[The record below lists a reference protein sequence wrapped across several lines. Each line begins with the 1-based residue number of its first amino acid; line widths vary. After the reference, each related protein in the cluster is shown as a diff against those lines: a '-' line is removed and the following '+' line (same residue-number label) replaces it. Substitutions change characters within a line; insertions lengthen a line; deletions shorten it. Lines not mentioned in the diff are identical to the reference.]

1 MPFGRNRNFTGRE
14 SELAHLLEVSQPT
27 ADKDDCQRTLIHG
40 LGGTGKTQLA
50 LELAYRL
57 RGIQPYCS
65 VFWVP
70 ALDIAT
76 FENAYRAIA
85 KQLLLRRA
93 DDENVNIR
101 QLVKDALSQETSGP
115 WLMIIDN
122 ADDLSLL
129 YGEANLFDYLPF
141 NRKGSILV
149 TTRNREVAVRLDV
162 LEEHKLRLGS
172 MKDDEALSL
181 LRRDLG
187 KGQTSDLK
195 STRKLLEFLE
205 NLPLAVRQASAYMRK
220 TGLTTTKYLQYC
232 QSGDSNLI
240 RLLNTDFEDRG
251 RYKNSNNPV
260 ITTWL
265 ISFEHIIREH
275 PLAEVYLRF
284 FSLFSERNIPR
295 SLLPDNDGL
304 DTEEAIGALEAFA
317 LISKHT
323 DSTFFDIHRLV
334 RLAVQNW
341 LRVKGQWDTTVLEV
355 TQRLAEVYPFPEH
368 ATREVWTGYL
378 PHVHTALNYRRE
390 FDNERTLSELLFKT
404 AESDQIVG
412 QYHTAEQLHRE
423 AFQTRQRVLGQRHP
437 DTLVSMDYL
446 ACVLCTQGKLKE
458 AHELHDTAMVMTE
471 AVLGH
476 DHVQTLRTQNNLG
489 ITFQRLGLY
498 RQAEKMHRDN
508 VSRMEVILSDK
519 HPSTLLGMK
528 NLAYTL
534 RKSGDYEEAERLQ
547 RKTLQFMTEVH
558 GIKHPDTLQIINDL
572 SSTLS
577 KQSKYG
583 EAEGYLRAVITL
595 LEEVRGPDHPKTVK
609 SKDNLASVLNNM
621 KRFAESE
628 EMHRET
634 LKSSLT
640 ALGSEHVQTLA
651 SMLKL
656 GINLHSQAKDEE
668 AEKFL
673 RPAVELATRRLG
685 REHPDTCKTV
695 EQLCLVLRSQGKML
709 NLSCSVCILNTVQAN
724 CGIEQLFLR
733 LE

>member
-1 MPFGRNRNFTGRE
+1 MHEPGWNVPFGRNKNFTGRE
-14 SELAHLLEVSQPT
+14 SELADLLEVSQPT
-27 ADKDDCQRTLIHG
+27 ADKDDCQRTVIHG

-70 ALDIAT
+70 ALDVAS

-85 KQLLLRRA
+85 KQLRLRRA

-101 QLVKDALSQETSGP
+101 QLVKDSLSQETSGP
-115 WLMIIDN
+115 WLLIIDN

-129 YGEANLFDYLPF
+129 YGEANLFDSLPF

-149 TTRNREVAVRLDV
+149 TTRNHEVAVRLDA
-162 LEEHKLRLGS
+162 LEEHKLRLDS
-172 MKDDEALSL
+172 MRDDEALSL
-181 LRRDLG
+181 LRKDLG
-187 KGQTSDLK
+187 NGQTSDLR
-195 STRKLLEFLE
+195 STKKLLEFLE

-220 TGLTTTKYLQYC
+220 TGMTTTKYLQYC

-240 RLLNTDFEDRG
+240 ILLNTDFEDRG

-284 FSLFSERNIPR
+284 FSLFSERNVPR

-341 LRVKGQWDTTVLEV
+341 LRVKGQWHVTVLEV

-368 ATREVWTGYL
+368 ATRDVWTGYL
-378 PHVHTALNYRRE
+378 PHVHTALTYRGE
-390 FDNERTLSELLFKT
+390 FDDEKTLTELLFKT

-412 QYHTAEQLHRE
+412 QYSTAEQLHRE
-423 AFQTRQRVLGQRHP
+423 AFETRQKVLGQRHP
-437 DTLVSMDYL
+437 DTLMSMDYL
-446 ACVLCTQGKLKE
+446 ACALCTQGKLKE
-458 AHELHDTAMVMTE
+458 AHELHDAAMPFSGTTMSKHYELKTTS
-471 AVLGH
+471 ASHSSASGY
-476 DHVQTLRTQNNLG
+476 TG
-489 ITFQRLGLY
+489 RL
-498 RQAEKMHRDN
+498 EKIHREN
-508 VSRMEVILSDK
+508 VSRMEVILGER
-519 HPSTLLGMK
+519 HASTLLGMK

-547 RKTLQFMTEVH
+547 RKTLQLMTEIH
-558 GIKHPDTLQIINDL
+558 DIKHPDTLQIINDL

-583 EAEGYLRAVITL
+583 EAEGYLRGVITL

-609 SKDNLASVLNNM
+609 SKENLASVLNNM

-640 ALGSEHVQTLA
+640 ALGAEHVQTLA

-673 RPAVELATRRLG
+673 RPAVELATRWLG
-685 REHPDTCKTV
+685 REHPDTRKTV
-695 EQLCLVLRSQGKML
+695 EQLCLVLRSQGKDFGFEL
-709 NLSCSVCILNTVQAN
+709 
-724 CGIEQLFLR
+724 
-733 LE
+733 